1 MPVTTD
7 ANVLI
12 DYVESDITM
21 LAVYSSEIE
30 QVIIPESIFD
40 EVEQLSLPECERYG
54 LQVVEENMDE
64 MMRASTEVHGPLS
77 YQDKVC
83 LYHTKSMDDATCIT
97 NEKALKRFCEEQ
109 DIPVKPGLKLM
120 IELVDHD
127 KIDAEVVIG
136 LALKIQENNPLFIN
150 DAVIEDFKAKV
161 AEVNPN

>member
-1 MPVTTD
+1 MPVITD

-21 LAVYSSEIE
+21 LAIYSSEIE
-30 QVIIPESIFD
+30 QVLIPESIFD

-54 LQVVEENMDE
+54 LQVVEEDMDV
-64 MMRASTEVHGPLS
+64 MMLASTEVHGPLS

-83 LYHTKSMDDATCIT
+83 LYLTKSMDDATCIT

-109 DIPVKPGLKLM
+109 DISVKRGLKLM
-120 IELVDHD
+120 IEL
-127 KIDAEVVIG
+127 AEVVIG
-136 LALKIQENNPLFIN
+136 VALKIQENNPLFIN

-161 AEVNPN
+161 AEVNTN